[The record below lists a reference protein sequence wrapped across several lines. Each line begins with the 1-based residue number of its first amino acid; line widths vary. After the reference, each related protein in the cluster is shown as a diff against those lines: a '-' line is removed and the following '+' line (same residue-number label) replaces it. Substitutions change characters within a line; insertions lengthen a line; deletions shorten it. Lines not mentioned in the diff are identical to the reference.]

1 MRIRTTVLGCNVRPF
16 WPLITERTENEI
28 GIFRLDAKTNEV
40 SQDFYQVSILP
51 FSAIIIKICR
61 AYTNSQEDFED
72 YYQEVCLQ
80 IWRSKDNFREQCK
93 WSTWVYRISLNV
105 SLTLLKKSKRNGR
118 TYFTS
123 DALPDVVLTEN
134 KAFEDESL
142 NQLYSAIRRLSEV
155 DRALVVLYLEEK
167 SYQEIA
173 DVLGTNANNIGV
185 RVNRIKER
193 LKKILDEKVN

>member
-1 MRIRTTVLGCNVRPF
+1 
-16 WPLITERTENEI
+16 
-28 GIFRLDAKTNEV
+28 V
-40 SQDFYQVSILP
+40 SRDFYQTSILP
-51 FSAIIIKICR
+51 FVGIIIKICR

-105 SLTLLKKSKRNGR
+105 CLTLLKKSKGNAK

-123 DALPDVVLTEN
+123 DVLPDVIIAEN
-134 KAFEDESL
+134 KAFADEAL
-142 NQLYSAIRRLSEV
+142 NQLYVAIRHLSEI
-155 DRALVVLYLEEK
+155 DRALILLYLEEK

-173 DVLGTNANNIGV
+173 EILGTNANNIGV
-185 RVNRIKER
+185 RVTRIKER
-193 LKKILDEKVN
+193 LKKILDEKFN